1 MDTLL
6 EQHEVSLTAPKSGN
20 GVAQPNGPSTKRSLA
35 DRTYA
40 EVKKLY
46 DAQLAYDSKKHGEL
60 IYDVSEMRVLLNTV
74 MILAKKGKA
83 PAFK

>member
-1 MDTLL
+1 M
-6 EQHEVSLTAPKSGN
+6 VSRNRMAQAQNDHSRIAPT
-20 GVAQPNGPSTKRSLA
+20 Q
-35 DRTYA
+35 

-46 DAQLAYDSKKHGEL
+46 DAQLAYDPKKHGEL
-60 IYDVSEMRVLLNTV
+60 VYDVSEMRVLLNTV